1 MKKTYLMH
9 FLSLGLLFLTAV
21 FAFILPAVGGTTL
34 MGNLFFS
41 LEGVTQVFTTIIS
54 PAGWATDSPAF
65 IYNIVLVLIIV
76 VYLFFAITLLTLSLV
91 RKRKVAL
98 WGISFLTITFAL
110 FVFAFCSYACNAAA
124 ISETISAYFA
134 AVGDGNITSTDTLSL
149 VEFVCFVLSA
159 VAFVVLE
166 FVLFFITLAA
176 ATGKYSLTK
185 KEALSEQEIR
195 LIVKEELLAFFDEN
209 SIELA
214 DEVPEEQIK
223 EEKIEQ
229 PISDNLLKEE
239 DVPNMLIEEEEI
251 PTVVEEPIIEP
262 TPVEEEVIP
271 EPVQEV
277 KEEVVPVEEVAVVAA
292 PITKK
297 VKKSKKADIEEDEDE
312 ETPEGEETNDI
323 DNDTL
328 DLKGQI
334 ASMHLTAQD
343 LDGNGRISFVE
354 RFLAAEEDIFA
365 IYNTIKNELFSYG
378 IKSRVSSSG
387 DSFRLHRVNYCK
399 MTIAGK
405 RIKLYLNLN
414 PNDYLE
420 TSIPF
425 GDASNKKIYADIPFV
440 FKVKS
445 PLSIKRAKDLIAD
458 MMYKHGVQ
466 RIDLPQNVDYATQI
480 LDELTEILNA
490 EVEAE
495 KNI

>member
-9 FLSLGLLFLTAV
+9 FLSLGLLFLTAI
-21 FAFILPAVGGTTL
+21 FAFILPAVGGATL

-41 LEGVTQVFTTIIS
+41 FEGVAQVFKTIITG
-54 PAGWATDSPAF
+54 AGWAVDSPAF

-76 VYLFFAITLLTLSLV
+76 IYLFFMITLLTLSLV

-98 WGISFLTITFAL
+98 WGILFLTITFAFL
-110 FVFAFCSYACNAAA
+110 VFAFCSYAINAQA
-124 ISETISAYFA
+124 ISETIASYFA
-134 AVGDGNITSTDTLSL
+134 AVSDGDITSVDTLSL

-195 LIVKEELLAFFDEN
+195 LIIKEELLAFFDEN

-214 DEVPEEQIK
+214 DEVPTEMIK
-223 EEKIEQ
+223 EENIEE
-229 PISDNLLKEE
+229 PINSNLLKEE
-239 DVPNMLIEEEEI
+239 DVPNTLFEEEAETI
-251 PTVVEEPIIEP
+251 PEEEVVEPTPIEEEPIIETVEEVIEEP
-262 TPVEEEVIP
+262 APVEEIP
-271 EPVQEV
+271 
-277 KEEVVPVEEVAVVAA
+277 VVAS
-292 PITKK
+292 PIAKG
-297 VKKSKKADIEEDEDE
+297 KKSKKANIIEEDEE
-312 ETPEGEETNDI
+312 EMPEGEETNDN
-323 DNDTL
+323 DNDAL

-354 RFLAAEEDIFA
+354 RFLAADEDIFA

-425 GDASNKKIYADIPFV
+425 GDASSKKIYTDIPFV

-466 RIDLPQNVDYATQI
+466 RIDLPQNVDYAT
-480 LDELTEILNA
+480 
-490 EVEAE
+490 
-495 KNI
+495 